1 MDLTSKRP
9 EECTGCE
16 ACSHVC
22 GKRAITMQDDGH
34 GFRYPVIDEAL
45 CVHCGACERVCP
57 HEDKPQDSQ
66 AEQQYYAVCHRDG
79 GVVRSS
85 SSGGMVTLLAEE
97 IFARGGVMY
106 GVAYGEGFRVAH
118 ARAESMEEAQA
129 FRSSKYVQ
137 SDIAPLYDALR
148 QDLQAGRTVLVT
160 GTPCQLAGVKAW
172 LKHKRVDMARL
183 YTCDNICH
191 GVTSPMAFADY
202 LESMK
207 KYIPAGDEIAMV
219 NMRYK
224 DKPGPTRLEIRARDS
239 GSVREVRRYSYFR
252 LFQNRVLNRPSCF
265 ACPYTSY
272 SRQGDISVADF
283 YNYKPSDFPFDTRYG
298 VSEVLVNSDK
308 GRELFEAVRGR
319 ASVQEVSREKAWQPH
334 LEYATQKPKG
344 YDAFWEAYM
353 QAADREQVLRE
364 YVKTNP
370 LFKVINLATPILRRA
385 GLYTFFGR
393 LYKKVFAKKK

>member
-1 MDLTSKRP
+1 MYLTSKRP

-160 GTPCQLAGVKAW
+160 GTPCQIAGVKAW
-172 LKHKRVDMARL
+172 LKHTRVDMAQL

-191 GVTSPMAFADY
+191 GVASPAVLADY
-202 LESMK
+202 LDSLK
-207 KYIPAGDEIAMV
+207 KYIPEGDEIAMV

-224 DKPGPTRLEIRARDS
+224 DKPGETRMEIRTRQNAP
-239 GSVREVRRYSYFR
+239 VTQTKAYSFDR
-252 LFQNRVLNRPSCF
+252 LYRSCLLTRPACF
-265 ACPYTSY
+265 ACRYTCY
-272 SRQGDISVADF
+272 ERQGDITVGDF
-283 YNYKPSDFPFDTRYG
+283 WNQRPSDCGFDTAWG
-298 VSEVLVNSDK
+298 VSEVLVSTDK
-308 GRELFEAVRGR
+308 GRELFEAVRAR
-319 ASVQEVSREKAWQPH
+319 AHVVEVSREKAWQPH
-334 LEYATQKPKG
+334 LEYATQKPKR
-344 YDAFWEAYM
+344 YDAFW
-353 QAADREQVLRE
+353 ADYARAQEKEQVLRG
-364 YVKTNP
+364 YQKASPLIRVIRLVTPVLRKT
-370 LFKVINLATPILRRA
+370 
-385 GLYTFFGR
+385 GLYALCGR
-393 LYKKVFAKKK
+393 LYQKVFARKK